1 MAYEDYWIKRAD
13 DRMEEIQKGSDDT
26 IHEIHKAYD
35 AAVKELNRDIDR
47 MFFRFAGRNGLT
59 PEEAG
64 RLLKERLSQKDAADI
79 RRRIA
84 WIEDEEI
91 KKQLLMELDAT
102 IYRARITR
110 LEALKEDIYIQ
121 MARMADVEIKRSTA
135 RYFDII
141 QEEYLHNVFD
151 CQKYLGFAYSF
162 SRIPEGVIREILKDD
177 WSGKHYS
184 RRIWENAL
192 ANGGRIED
200 TVKGLLLKGTLTGTN
215 SRKLA
220 KELGKL
226 ANAGKYACERLIRTE
241 GTYFTAMADL
251 EAAKARGTKKLR
263 FVATLDQRTSLQ
275 CREADGK
282 LIDIEDARPGKNIP
296 PLHPFCRSVIIDVI
310 EGLVH
315 KVRTAR
321 NPKTGKNYKIPV
333 DMTYQEWNRKLVETG
348 KLLLPEIRHEGMVRS
363 LEDFGKT
370 LEQNDDGSNLFR
382 MLRMSKDNADYVE
395 DRSLGGAYAYVPE
408 ADEFRYNPEHEYFG
422 QYDMNFVYAHELG
435 HRLDCTWTHSWESKE
450 FLSAIESTR
459 KSLYNNKEVVLK
471 WLDGKY
477 SDDAGFSDIVSAL
490 SYNRIKGRLGHG
502 EEYWQ
507 KDEKNVPMEIFAN
520 MVYIKTM
527 KSQAFSEIDG
537 FLKGLFKAM
546 EEMI

>member
-13 DRMEEIQKGSDDT
+13 DRMEEIQEGSDDT
-26 IHEIHKAYD
+26 ILEIHKAYD
-35 AAVKELNRDIDR
+35 AAMKELNRDIDR
-47 MFFRFAGRNGLT
+47 MFFRFTGKNGLT
-59 PEEAG
+59 PEEA
-64 RLLKERLSQKDAADI
+64 RQLLEGRLSQKDVAAI
-79 RRRIA
+79 RKRIA

-91 KKQLLMELDAT
+91 KKQLLIKLDAT

-110 LEALKEDIYIQ
+110 LEALKEDIFIQ
-121 MARMADVEIKRSTA
+121 VSRMADVELRKSTA
-135 RYFDII
+135 RYFEII
-141 QEEYLHNVFD
+141 RDEYLHNVFD

-162 SRIPEGVIREILKDD
+162 SRIPEGVIQEILKDD

-184 RRIWENAL
+184 RRVWENAMV
-192 ANGGRIED
+192 NGGRIED
-200 TVKGLLLKGTLTGTN
+200 TVKELLLKGTLTGTN

-220 KELGKL
+220 RKLQKL
-226 ANAGKYACERLIRTE
+226 AGAGKYACERLIRTE

-263 FVATLDQRTSLQ
+263 FVATLDQRTSPQ

-282 LIDIEDARPGKNIP
+282 IIATEDARPGKNIP
-296 PLHPFCRSVIIDVI
+296 PLHPFCRSVIIDEI

-315 KVRTAR
+315 KVKTAR
-321 NPKTGKNYKIPV
+321 NPETGKNYKVPA
-333 DMTYQEWNRKLVETG
+333 DMTYQEWNKKLVGTG
-348 KLLLPEIRHEGMVRS
+348 KLLLPEINHEGMAKS
-363 LEDFGKT
+363 LEDFDKI

-395 DRSLGGAYAYVPE
+395 DASLGGAYAYIPE

-435 HRLDCTWTHSWESKE
+435 HRLDCTWTHSWENKA

-459 KSLYNNKEVVLK
+459 KDLYDNKATVIQ

-477 SDDAGFSDIVSAL
+477 SDDAGFSDIISAL
-490 SYNRIKGRLGHG
+490 SNGSIMGCTGHL
-502 EEYWQ
+502 EDYWK
-507 KDEKNVPMEIFAN
+507 KDAKNIPMEIFAD

-527 KSQAFSEIDG
+527 KSQAVPEMDG
-537 FLKGLFKAM
+537 FLKELFKAM
-546 EEMI
+546 EEIV

>member
-59 PEEAG
+59 PEEAK
-64 RLLKERLSQKDAADI
+64 RLLQERLSQKDMAAI
-79 RRRIA
+79 RKRIA

-91 KKQLLMELDAT
+91 KKQLLAKLDAT

-121 MARMADVEIKRSTA
+121 MARMADVELKRSTA

-162 SRIPEGVIREILKDD
+162 SRIPEGIILEILRDD

-184 RRIWENAL
+184 KRIWENAL

-200 TVKGLLLKGTLTGTN
+200 TVKGMLLKGTFTGTN

-263 FVATLDQRTSLQ
+263 FVATLDQRTSPQ

-282 LIDIEDARPGKNIP
+282 LIAIEEAKPGKNIP
-296 PLHPFCRSVIIDVI
+296 PLHPFCRSVIIDEI

-321 NPKTGKNYKIPV
+321 NPETGKNYKVPA
-333 DMTYQEWNRKLVETG
+333 DMIYQEWNKKLAVPG
-348 KLLLPEIRHEGMVRS
+348 KLLLPEIKHEGMARS
-363 LEDFGKT
+363 LENFDKV
-370 LEQNDDGSNLFR
+370 LEQNDDGSNLFQ

-395 DRSLGGAYAYVPE
+395 DTALGGAYAYVSE

-435 HRLDCTWTHSWESKE
+435 HRLDCTWTHSWENEK
-450 FLSAIESTR
+450 FLSAIEKTR
-459 KSLYNNKEVVLK
+459 EELFLQEDMIISCLE
-471 WLDGKY
+471 GKY
-477 SDDAGFSDIVSAL
+477 SDDAGFSDIISAL
-490 SYNRIKGRLGHG
+490 SYNKIKGGYGH
-502 EEYWQ
+502 EETYWRS
-507 KDEKNVPMEIFAN
+507 DVKNIVMEIFAN

-527 KSQAFSEIDG
+527 KSQALSEMDG
-537 FLKGLFKAM
+537 FLKELFKAM

>member
-26 IHEIHKAYD
+26 IREIHKAYD
-35 AAVKELNRDIDR
+35 AAIRELNRDIDR
-47 MFFRFAGRNGLT
+47 MLFHFAGKNGLS
-59 PEEAG
+59 PEEA
-64 RLLKERLSQKDAADI
+64 RQLLEGRLSQKDVAAI
-79 RRRIA
+79 RKRIA

-91 KKQLLMELDAT
+91 KKQLLAKLDAT

-121 MARMADVEIKRSTA
+121 VSRMADVELRKSTA
-135 RYFDII
+135 RYFDILK
-141 QEEYLHNVFD
+141 EEYLHNVFD

-162 SRIPEGVIREILKDD
+162 SRIPEGVVREILKDD

-184 RRIWENAL
+184 RRVWENAMV
-192 ANGGRIED
+192 NGGRIED

-215 SRKLA
+215 SRKLGS
-220 KELGKL
+220 ELQKL
-226 ANAGKYACERLIRTE
+226 AGAGKYACERLIRTE

-263 FVATLDQRTSLQ
+263 FVATLDQRTSPQ

-282 LIDIEDARPGKNIP
+282 LIAIEDARPGKNIP
-296 PLHPFCRSVIIDVI
+296 PLHPFCRSVIIDEI

-321 NPKTGKNYKIPV
+321 NPETGKNYKV
-333 DMTYQEWNRKLVETG
+333 SADMTYQEWNKKLVGTG
-348 KLLLPEIRHEGMVRS
+348 KLLLPEIKHEGMARS
-363 LEDFGKT
+363 LEDFDKT
-370 LEQNDDGSNLFR
+370 LEQNDDGSSLFR
-382 MLRMSKDNADYVE
+382 MLRMSKDNAEYVE
-395 DRSLGGAYAYVPE
+395 DVSLGGAYAYIPE

-435 HRLDCTWTHSWESKE
+435 HRLDCTWTHSWENEK
-450 FLSAIESTR
+450 FLSAIER
-459 KSLYNNKEVVLK
+459 ARRNLYENEDTVRK
-471 WLDGKY
+471 WLSGKY
-477 SDDAGFSDIVSAL
+477 PEDAALSDIVSAL
-490 SYNRIKGRLGHG
+490 SFGRIKGYAGHP
-502 EEYWQ
+502 EAYW
-507 KDEKNVPMEIFAN
+507 KRDEKNVPMEIFAN
-520 MVYIKTM
+520 LVYIRTM
-527 KSQAFSEIDG
+527 KNKE
-537 FLKGLFKAM
+537 FLDRQELFKELFAAM